1 MRKHSIPFIIVL
13 IATLACGG
21 LIEPGSTILVYE
33 EITPT
38 GAPTP
43 TRAATVAPTSTPTQ
57 TPEPTFA
64 LPTPVVRSTLVTTPV
79 VIARYDSSWET
90 IKGSVFDLGFDTKAN
105 ILTLTLKQPAS
116 WLNNSQGGAVYR
128 NTSGNFKITAIV
140 KSVKNTSP
148 TNPPSNRVHFGGLIA
163 RNPAGTT
170 ENYVHIVVGNAENGL
185 AVETKSTTN
194 NVSKYDAPKWSNAQA
209 ELRLCR
215 VGSDF
220 NLYKRA
226 VNTTAWTLA
235 TTYSRSDLPASLQ
248 VGASIYA
255 ATVPDLRV
263 TFENLRIEEVRE
275 KGECEK

>member
-1 MRKHSIPFIIVL
+1 MKKHSVPFIIVL
-13 IATLACGG
+13 ITMLACGG
-21 LIEPGSTILVYE
+21 LGEPISTVLVVE
-33 EITPT
+33 NVPPT
-38 GAPTP
+38 EAPTP
-43 TRAATVAPTSTPTQ
+43 TRTATAVPISTPTQ

-64 LPTPVVRSTLVTTPV
+64 LPTPVVRTAIVTTPV

-90 IKGSVFDLGFDTKAN
+90 IKRPVFDLGFDTKAN
-105 ILTLTLKQPAS
+105 VLTLTLKQPAL

-128 NTSGNFKITAIV
+128 NTNGNFKITAIV
-140 KSVKNTSP
+140 KAVKNTAP
-148 TNPPSNRVHFGGLIA
+148 TEPPSNRVHLGGLIA

-194 NVSKYDAPKWSNAQA
+194 NVSKYEAPKWSSAQA

-226 VNTTAWTLA
+226 VTTTAWTLA
-235 TTYSRSDLPASLQ
+235 ATYSRSDLPASLQ

-255 ATVPDLRV
+255 AAAPDLRV
-263 TFENLRIEEVRE
+263 TFENLRIEEIRE
-275 KGECEK
+275 KGECER